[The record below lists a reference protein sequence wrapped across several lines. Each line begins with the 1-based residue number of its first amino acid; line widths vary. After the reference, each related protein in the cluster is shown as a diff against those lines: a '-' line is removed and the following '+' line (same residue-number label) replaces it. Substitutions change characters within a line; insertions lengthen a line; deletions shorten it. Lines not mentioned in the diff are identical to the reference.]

1 MESIVPYKS
10 QHKIRFV
17 TAASL
22 FDGHDATINIMR
34 RILQSTGAEVIH
46 LGHNR
51 SVDEVVNCTIQED
64 VQGIAL
70 TSYQGGHVEYFKY
83 MRDLLNER
91 GARHIKIFGGGGGV
105 FLPHEIAELHAYG
118 ITRIYSP
125 DDGRTMGLQGM
136 INDMM
141 QACDFLAPG
150 LSDEGQRTKDAG
162 AIARA
167 ITAAE
172 LGNTPALTAHHSPLT
187 TPVLGITGTGGS
199 GKSSLVDEF
208 VRRFLMETDK
218 TLAIISVDPS
228 KRKTGG
234 ALLGDRIRMNAINS
248 PRIYMRSLATRQA
261 NLALSKHVQEAIDI
275 CKAAG
280 YDMLIV
286 ETSGIGQSDT
296 MITDYCDLS
305 LYVMTPEFGAA
316 TQLEKIDMLDFA
328 DLVALN
334 KFDKR
339 GALDAIRDVRKQ
351 YKRNHMLFN
360 AKDEDLPVYGTM
372 ASQFNDPGM
381 NTLFAAIMKTVKD
394 KTGVDLLEGKAL
406 TVKGDESEKIYIIPP
421 DRIRYLA
428 EIAESSAAYTDWVN
442 EQCKIA
448 QQMFQVQG
456 VIDLLA
462 KHTPNLAVETQYFAS
477 PAMQDADAKATEARS
492 IASLHNIFEHLES
505 HLHPDCKRLL
515 KEWPETIA
523 RYKAENFIY
532 KVRDKEIKQP
542 LYYTSLSQLSI
553 PKISL
558 PKYQAWGDILRWL
571 LTENVPGEF
580 PYAAGVFP
588 LKREGEDP
596 TRMFAGEGGPER
608 TNKRFHYVSLGQP
621 AHRLSTAFDS
631 VTLYGEDP
639 HTRPDIYGKIG
650 NSGVSIAT
658 LDDAKKLYS
667 GFDLCHASTSVSMTI
682 NGPAPMLLG
691 FFMNAAIDQQC
702 EKYVTENKLEH
713 LVEAKYKEL
722 YDDKGLVRPQYQGGE
737 KKPHPALSKGEGS
750 NKEDSKKVLSFGE
763 DLGEASD
770 ATHIPGFYTA
780 DTKIWKVL
788 KDNSIANRQNSTE
801 AENKLWQL
809 LRNNQT
815 GYKIRRQHAID
826 GYIADFVCLPKGLV
840 IEIDGGYHDFTKE
853 QDEIRT
859 RVLNQEG
866 FDVIRFTNDEVLND
880 SQRIITEIRDV
891 LNNQPDRSLTPTL
904 SKGEGVINEDKKVLS
919 FGEDLGEASDA
930 RILPPGNSG
939 LGLMLLGL
947 TGDQILPADVY
958 EKIRAYAIATVRG
971 TVQADILKED
981 QAQNTCIFSTEFAL
995 RMMGDIQQYFIKEKV
1010 RNFYS
1015 VSISGYHIAEAGA
1028 NPITQLA
1035 FTLSNGFTY
1044 VEYYLSRGMHIDDF
1058 APNLSF
1064 FFSNGIDPEYSVIG
1078 RVARRIWAKAIKN
1091 KYKGNDRSQKLKYH
1105 IQTSGR
1111 SLHAQEIDFNDIRT
1125 TLQALYAIYDNCN
1138 SLHTNA
1144 YDEAITT
1151 PTEESVRRAMA
1162 IQLIINRELGL
1173 AKNENPIQ
1181 GAFIIEELTD
1191 LVEQAVLTEFKAIN
1205 DRGGVLGAMETMYQR
1220 SKIQEESLYYET
1232 LKHTGEYPII
1242 GVNTFLNKKGSP
1254 TLIPSEVIRATEE
1267 EKQYQIEALQLFQK
1281 RNEEKAPALLKEL
1294 QQRAIAGDNIF
1305 ESLMEACK
1313 YCSLGQ
1319 ISHALYEV
1327 GGQYRRNM

>member
-1 MESIVPYKS
+1 MEQIQPYKPKN
-10 QHKIRFV
+10 KIRFV
-17 TAASL
+17 TAAAL

-34 RILQSTGAEVIH
+34 RILQSSGAEVIH

-51 SVDEVVNCTIQED
+51 SVDEVVNCAIQED
-64 VQGIAL
+64 VQGIAM
-70 TSYQGGHVEYFKY
+70 TSYQGGHIEYFKY
-83 MRDLLNER
+83 MYDLLQEK
-91 GARHIKIFGGGGGV
+91 GAKHIKIFGGGGGV
-105 FLPHEIAELHAYG
+105 ILPSEIKELQAYG
-118 ITRIYSP
+118 ITKIYSP
-125 DDGRTMGLQGM
+125 DDGRKMGLQGM
-136 INDMM
+136 INHML
-141 QACDFLAPG
+141 QETDFIT
-150 LSDEGQRTKDAG
+150 TKSTTTELQNIPKKEVKS
-162 AIARA
+162 IASA
-167 ITAAE
+167 ITVAENDPEAALNFVNE
-172 LGNTPALTAHHSPLT
+172 LKKLTQNNQA
-187 TPVLGITGTGGS
+187 PVLGITGTGGS
-199 GKSSLVDEF
+199 GKSSLVDEL
-208 VRRFLMETDK
+208 VRRFLIEIKDK

-234 ALLGDRIRMNAINS
+234 ALLGDRIRMNAINN
-248 PRIYMRSLATRQA
+248 PRVYMRSLATRQA
-261 NLALSKHVQEAIDI
+261 NLALSKNVQESIDI

-280 YDMLIV
+280 YDLIIV

-296 MITDYCDLS
+296 EITEHCDIS

-328 DLVALN
+328 DLVAIN

-339 GALDAIRDVRKQ
+339 GALDALRDVRKQ
-351 YKRNHMLFN
+351 YKRNHNLFD
-360 AKDEDLPVYGTM
+360 ASDDDIPVYGTM

-381 NTLFAAIMKTVKD
+381 NNLFVALLKGIKE
-394 KTGVDLLEGKAL
+394 KTGVDFKARMEM
-406 TVKGDESEKIYIIPP
+406 TNSQSEKIYIIPP
-421 DRIRYLA
+421 DRIRYLS
-428 EIAESSAAYTDWVN
+428 EIAEANENYNEWVDK
-442 EQCKIA
+442 QCSIA
-448 QQMFQVQG
+448 QKLYQLRG
-456 VIDLLA
+456 VIDFSKDFENFGEGL
-462 KHTPNLAVETQYFAS
+462 K
-477 PAMQDADAKATEARS
+477 DAYTY
-492 IASLHNIFEHLES
+492 LEEQ
-505 HLHPDCKRLL
+505 LDGECKRLL
-515 KEWPETIA
+515 RQWPETKLK
-523 RYKAENFIY
+523 YKSEFFVY
-532 KVRDKEIKQP
+532 KVREKEIKQP
-542 LYYTSLSQLSI
+542 LFYESLSKLQI
-553 PKISL
+553 PKVSL
-558 PKYQAWGDILRWL
+558 PRYKDWGDILHWL

-639 HTRPDIYGKIG
+639 HIRPDIYGKIG

-667 GFDLCHASTSVSMTI
+667 GFDLCAASTSVSMTI

-702 EKYVTENKLEH
+702 EKYIIKNGLEA
-713 LVEAKYKEL
+713 EIKEKINQIYKAKGVQK
-722 YDDKGLVRPQYQGGE
+722 PSYQGQL
-737 KKPHPALSKGEGS
+737 PEG
-750 NKEDSKKVLSFGE
+750 N
-763 DLGEASD
+763 
-770 ATHIPGFYTA
+770 Y
-780 DTKIWKVL
+780 
-788 KDNSIANRQNSTE
+788 
-801 AENKLWQL
+801 
-809 LRNNQT
+809 
-815 GYKIRRQHAID
+815 
-826 GYIADFVCLPKGLV
+826 
-840 IEIDGGYHDFTKE
+840 
-853 QDEIRT
+853 
-859 RVLNQEG
+859 
-866 FDVIRFTNDEVLND
+866 
-880 SQRIITEIRDV
+880 
-891 LNNQPDRSLTPTL
+891 
-904 SKGEGVINEDKKVLS
+904 
-919 FGEDLGEASDA
+919 
-930 RILPPGNSG
+930 G
-939 LGLMLLGL
+939 LGLMLLGV
-947 TGDQILPADVY
+947 TGDEVLPADVY
-958 EKIRAYAIATVRG
+958 AKIKAYAISAVRG

-995 RMMGDIQQYFIKEKV
+995 RMMGDIQKYFIDHKV

-1028 NPITQLA
+1028 NPISQLA
-1035 FTLSNGFTY
+1035 FTLSNGFTF

-1173 AKNENPIQ
+1173 AKNENPLQ
-1181 GAFIIEELTD
+1181 GAFIIEDLTD
-1191 LVEQAVLTEFKAIN
+1191 LVEEAVLTEFKRIN

-1220 SKIQEESLYYET
+1220 GKIQEESLYYET
-1232 LKHTGEYPII
+1232 LKHNGEYPIV
-1242 GVNTFLNKKGSP
+1242 GVNTFLNKNGSP
-1254 TLIPSEVIRATEE
+1254 TIIPSEVIRATEE
-1267 EKQYQIEALQLFQK
+1267 EKQYQISALQAFQD
-1281 RNEEKAPALLKEL
+1281 RNASKTTNDLKEL
-1294 QQRAIAGDNIF
+1294 QKAAIAGDNIF
-1305 ESLMEACK
+1305 EKLMEVCK
-1313 YCSLGQ
+1313 TCSLGQ
-1319 ISHALYEV
+1319 ISKALYEV